1 MGERVKPFFLTGMP
15 RSRTAWMA
23 NWLTTDTTIC
33 YHDPKPGSKLAD
45 YFAQNP
51 NKRVGWSGPEVCT
64 VFEEHKDAPWV
75 IVARETSEAL
85 PAFASIATQHGL
97 TLQQI
102 NDFWF
107 ERLTLLGTMAE
118 QPNVIWVNFHDLN
131 LIETARRLWGHL
143 LPELLFDAERWA
155 MLNDLHITQDIP
167 GRKAKE
173 WPLVP

>member
-1 MGERVKPFFLTGMP
+1 MP
-15 RSRTAWMA
+15 RSRTAWLA

-51 NKRVGWSGPEVCT
+51 TKRVGWSGPEVCT
-64 VFEEHKDAPWV
+64 VFEQHKNAPWV
-75 IVARETSEAL
+75 VVDRPTEKAL
-85 PAFASIATQHGL
+85 PAFAVIAREHGL
-97 TLQQI
+97 TDEQI

-107 ERLTLLGTMAE
+107 ARLTLLGTIAT
-118 QPNVIWVNFHDLN
+118 QPNVLVVAFDDLN
-131 LIETARRLWGHL
+131 RLDVAWKVWNHL
-143 LPELLFDAERWA
+143 LAPLPFDAERWA
-155 MLNDLHITQDIP
+155 MLNDLHVTQDIP